1 MALGVGQDQASP
13 AASTHRRV
21 VELEG
26 GGQHLGFL
34 VVVLLLI
41 QLLPEPRLRNKEIRY
56 AFLAQKLQ
64 HSSVTVDKTVNVSN
78 KINDDFIKRN
88 SAVKLNILLHLKIKL
103 SQTKIIK

>member
-41 QLLPEPRLRNKEIRY
+41 QLLPEPRHWPGL
-56 AFLAQKLQ
+56 FQG
-64 HSSVTVDKTVNVSN
+64 VDFGGAGLIVE
-78 KINDDFIKRN
+78 RR
-88 SAVKLNILLHLKIKL
+88 
-103 SQTKIIK
+103 